1 MPDNG
6 VSLEQVELAGIRK
19 MKAEN
24 RPSTPVY
31 VNGTFAV
38 IVKDSGDDK
47 KKKRRKKK
55 TADGECPESL
65 FVFFRFH
72 CYLKKKIRLTMTF
85 EPVIF
90 FPAY

>member
-6 VSLEQVELAGIRK
+6 VSLEQAELAEIRR
-19 MKAEN
+19 MKVEN

-38 IVKDSGDDK
+38 IVKDSGEDK

-55 TADGECPESL
+55 TADGECPELL
-65 FVFFRFH
+65 FVFF
-72 CYLKKKIRLTMTF
+72 
-85 EPVIF
+85 
-90 FPAY
+90 